1 MELVKKEEKNS
12 RYYDDITQVKGFRI
26 ICYLYLGA
34 KRCTIKIMQKMLRL
48 TIYFRALYSLIFA
61 VFFRVAFNVGKLIL
75 VWFLHALFLY
85 QAQNVI
91 PTLHLNS

>member
-1 MELVKKEEKNS
+1 
-12 RYYDDITQVKGFRI
+12 
-26 ICYLYLGA
+26 
-34 KRCTIKIMQKMLRL
+34 MLRL